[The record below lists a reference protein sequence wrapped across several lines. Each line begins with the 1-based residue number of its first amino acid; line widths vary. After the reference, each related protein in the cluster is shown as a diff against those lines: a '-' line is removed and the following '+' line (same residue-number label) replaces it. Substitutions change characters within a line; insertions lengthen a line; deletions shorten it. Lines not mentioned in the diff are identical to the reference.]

1 MVRRWYG
8 PEPLQSAGICAPV
21 WPGRTAGD
29 YWANQSFSLPLRQMI
44 ADLAMPPTRINRWFF
59 GSLCCAVLSLL
70 PASCK
75 VEDGGEEDDSHSFI
89 VASVRL
95 GDGSQNVVAS
105 SEGVVWDFAGDDRAT
120 VLVEKAIREYDS
132 VPSSFTL
139 PSGVRE
145 GIAEVL
151 QVNDA
156 ADRVLKRL
164 PDKTFTRWVRVL
176 EGNTN
181 PAILWVPRAWGGTGS
196 IIYLVN
202 VDNGYVRLIY
212 AQGLLLAH
220 QQTWE
225 MPDIALQILDGLMD
239 DGPLR

>member
-1 MVRRWYG
+1 
-8 PEPLQSAGICAPV
+8 
-21 WPGRTAGD
+21 
-29 YWANQSFSLPLRQMI
+29 MI
-44 ADLAMPPTRINRWFF
+44 ANLAMPTRIKRWFF
-59 GSLCCAVLSLL
+59 CPLCCAVLSLL

-75 VEDGGEEDDSHSFI
+75 VEDSDETDDSHSFI
-89 VASVRL
+89 VASVRV

-139 PSGVRE
+139 PGGVRE
-145 GIAEVL
+145 GIAEIL

-164 PDKTFTRWVRVL
+164 PDKTFSRWVRVL
-176 EGNTN
+176 EGNKSPT
-181 PAILWVPRAWGGTGS
+181 ILWVPRAWRGQGP